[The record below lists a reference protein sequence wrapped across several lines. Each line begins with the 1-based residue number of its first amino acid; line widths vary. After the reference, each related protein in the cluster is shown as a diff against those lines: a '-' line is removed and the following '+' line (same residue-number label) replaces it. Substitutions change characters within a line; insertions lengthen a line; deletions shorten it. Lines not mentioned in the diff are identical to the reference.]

1 MTKLVRG
8 LAISCLLAVLAL
20 PALAQKGKN
29 TENQPRSLQGQV
41 TGANDQP
48 LNNAVVYLKNTRT
61 LAVRSYISKED
72 GNYQFSGLSQNVDYE
87 VYAELDGQKSD
98 TKTLSGFDTRPKSVI
113 NLKVPVKK

>member
-1 MTKLVRG
+1 MASFVAVL
-8 LAISCLLAVLAL
+8 VLAL
-20 PALAQKGKN
+20 QPVQAQSQLRTVIGHVLN
-29 TENQPRSLQGQV
+29 AQNQPLQK
-41 TGANDQP
+41 
-48 LNNAVVYLKNTRT
+48 AVVHLKNTRT

-98 TKTLSGFDTRPKSVI
+98 TKTLSGFDTRPRSVI

>member
-8 LAISCLLAVLAL
+8 LVVACVLVALAL

-41 TGANDQP
+41 TGQNDQP

-98 TKTLSGFDTRPKSVI
+98 TKTLSGFDTRPRSVI